1 MTTEQIDIQ
10 CYGFEDFLKQVQEG
24 VVKGYLLD
32 FETVEG
38 YPRFYY
44 GSNVYTARLV
54 KSKEEVKV
62 ENTLVEQQQE
72 KSEAVGKEEP
82 KPKPRGK
89 MLKV

>member
-1 MTTEQIDIQ
+1 MATEQIDLQ
-10 CYGFEDFLKQVQEG
+10 CYGLEDFLRNVQEA

-44 GSNVYTARLV
+44 GSNIYTAKLV
-54 KSKEEVKV
+54 KSLNEVQDEKTVVEQPDKVEEEV
-62 ENTLVEQQQE
+62 
-72 KSEAVGKEEP
+72 AKEEP
-82 KPKPRGK
+82 KPKARGK